1 MSPGLSS
8 HETVLSFFAMK
19 PSRLETMC
27 KVTVRALLFTSLPD
41 MPPLSFRIYQTTT
54 QLQTRHHGVI
64 LKFAKCATVPGP
76 THSPIAPAAR
86 GCFKSFTTSVGC
98 AEPFTYS
105 LALSP
110 TTTFTFVH
118 SPGTRSRYASYLPGL
133 SL

>member
-1 MSPGLSS
+1 
-8 HETVLSFFAMK
+8 MK
-19 PSRLETMC
+19 TSRLETMC
-27 KVTVRALLFTSLPD
+27 KVTVRALLFASLPG

-110 TTTFTFVH
+110 TTTLNLGNTATTW
-118 SPGTRSRYASYLPGL
+118 SPVAFYARAP
-133 SL
+133 SLDFK